1 MNVEN
6 FEMLTCPPSGIRISI
21 HSNSKKN
28 EDVFRLSLGKQN
40 SQPEGKEMDFKPA
53 YKITNSYNYISGHPT
68 FTNITTTLKNIARY

>member
-21 HSNSKKN
+21 HSNKN

-40 SQPEGKEMDFKPA
+40 SQPEGEEMDLL
-53 YKITNSYNYISGHPT
+53 T
-68 FTNITTTLKNIARY
+68 FQSSRVPDNVSQNKTKTLDDFARAH